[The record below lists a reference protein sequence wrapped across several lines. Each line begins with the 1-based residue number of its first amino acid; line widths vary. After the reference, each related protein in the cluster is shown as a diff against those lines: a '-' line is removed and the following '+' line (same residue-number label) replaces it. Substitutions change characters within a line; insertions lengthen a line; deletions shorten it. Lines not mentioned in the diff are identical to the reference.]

1 MNRLLLIYFLLNIT
15 NLFSQSIENDNQ
27 VIREFEIDCSIRA
40 LEVEND
46 STCWFAGTNNKFG
59 YTNDFGK
66 TWKENVIKY
75 DTFDLEFRSISVTTN
90 SVFIL
95 SIGSPA
101 LLFKIDK
108 KTLNYKLVYIETN
121 EKAFFDSM
129 QFWDDENGIAVG
141 DPIENCM
148 SVIITRD
155 GGNNWNKISRNFI
168 PIISTISCYYNT
180 HTIFYWITNSNSI
193 FIIPKL
199 HRIEKSFFIS
209 FNINQL
215 IIKCL
220 FIYFK

>member
-1 MNRLLLIYFLLNIT
+1 MNRLLVIYFLMYIT
-15 NLFSQSIENDNQ
+15 NIFSQSINDENQ
-27 VIREFEIDCSIRA
+27 GVKEFEIDCSIRA

-46 STCWFAGTNNKFG
+46 STCWFAGSNNKFG
-59 YTNDFGK
+59 YTNDFGN

-75 DTFDLEFRSISVTTN
+75 DTFDLEFRSISVTNN

-101 LLFKIDK
+101 LLLKIDK

-155 GGNNWNKISRNFI
+155 GGNNWNKISCEYLPSSKEGEAAFAASNTN
-168 PIISTISCYYNT
+168 ISLVDQ
-180 HTIFYWITNSNSI
+180 
-193 FIIPKL
+193 KL
-199 HRIEKSFFIS
+199 LS
-209 FNINQL
+209 
-215 IIKCL
+215 
-220 FIYFK
+220 